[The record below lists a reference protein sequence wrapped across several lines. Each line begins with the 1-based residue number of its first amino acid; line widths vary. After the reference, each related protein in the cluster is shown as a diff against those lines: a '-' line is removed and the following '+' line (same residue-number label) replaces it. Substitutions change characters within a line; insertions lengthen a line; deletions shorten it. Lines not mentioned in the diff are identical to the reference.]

1 MVSIRSHKIRLDPN
15 KEQAVFFRKCVGT
28 SRFAYNLA
36 LSQWQEQH
44 NAGLKP
50 SEAKLR
56 RELNAVKRESYPWM
70 LEVPKSVVQQAIK
83 NVGVA
88 YANFFRRCKS
98 KAKRKGFPK
107 FKSKHNSRQSARLD
121 NGPGTFSFDGKRVK
135 LPKIGVV
142 KTFEELRWPDGRPL
156 SAVLRREGERWFL
169 SVAVEINV
177 PLVGENQANPAVGI
191 DLGLTS
197 AVVLSNGEKFCAPKP
212 LKSCLKK
219 LARLQRSVSR
229 KVKGSNNRTKA
240 KRLVTRLHWRI
251 AEIRKDW
258 QHKTTTMIA
267 RRFSLVCLED
277 LNVRGMMANSRLSR
291 SIADVGWSELRRQL
305 EYKSRVVAVDRWFPT
320 SKTCSHCGE
329 IVDSLTL
336 NIRNWTCDGCGAS
349 HDRDVNAAINIVNEG
364 IRLHTASCA
373 EIYACGED
381 GSGDG
386 FRTNVK
392 PASVKQESTKYHL
405 ILN

>member
-1 MVSIRSHKIRLDPN
+1 MSSIRSHKIRLDPN
-15 KEQAVFFRKCVGT
+15 EEQEVFFRKCVGT

-44 NAGLKP
+44 KAGMKP
-50 SEAKLR
+50 NESRLR

-70 LEVPKSVVQQAIK
+70 LETPKSVVQQAIK

-88 YANFFRRCKS
+88 YANFFRRCRAKV
-98 KAKRKGFPK
+98 KRKGFPK
-107 FKSKHNSRQSARLD
+107 FKSKHSSRQSARLD

-142 KTFEELRWPDGRPL
+142 KTFECIRWSECRPL

-169 SVAVEINV
+169 SVAVEIDA
-177 PLVGENQANPAVGI
+177 PQVGENQTKPAIGI

-197 AVVLSNGEKFCAPKP
+197 AVALSNGEKFCAPKP

-229 KVKGSNNRTKA
+229 KVKGSKNRTKA
-240 KRLVTRLHWRI
+240 KRLVARLHWRI
-251 AEIRKDW
+251 AQIRKDW
-258 QHKTTTMIA
+258 QHKITAMIA
-267 RRFSLVCLED
+267 RRFSLVAVED

-291 SIADVGWSELRRQL
+291 SISDVGWYELRRQL
-305 EYKSRVVAVDRWFPT
+305 EYKSSVVAVDRWFPT
-320 SKTCSHCGE
+320 SKTCSSCGE
-329 IVDSLTL
+329 VAASMPL
-336 NIRNWTCDGCGAS
+336 NIRDWTCDGCGS
-349 HDRDVNAAINIVNEG
+349 RHDRDINAAVNICNEG
-364 IRLHTASCA
+364 IRIHAASCA
-373 EIYACGED
+373 VKACGED

-386 FRTNVK
+386 FWTSVK
-392 PASVKQESTKYHL
+392 PSSVKQESMKSHL

>member
-15 KEQAVFFRKCVGT
+15 QEQDVFFRKCVGT

-44 NAGLKP
+44 KAGLKP
-50 SEAKLR
+50 SEARLR

-88 YANFFRRCKS
+88 FANFFRRCRE
-98 KAKRKGFPK
+98 KANRKGFPK
-107 FKSKHNSRQSARLD
+107 FKGKHNSRQSARLD
-121 NGPGTFSFDGKRVK
+121 NGHGTFSFDGKRVK

-142 KTFEELRWPDGRPL
+142 KTFEELRWPEGRPL

-169 SVAVEINV
+169 SVAVEIDV
-177 PLVGENQANPAVGI
+177 PQVGENQTKPAVGI

-197 AVVLSNGEKFCAPKP
+197 AVVLSNGEKFCATKP

-219 LARLQRSVSR
+219 LARLQRSISR
-229 KVKGSNNRTKA
+229 KVKGSRNREKA
-240 KRLVTRLHWRI
+240 KLLVTRLHWRI
-251 AEIRKDW
+251 AQIRKDW

-267 RRFSLVCLED
+267 SRFSLVAVED
-277 LNVRGMMANSRLSR
+277 LNVRGMMANGRLSR
-291 SIADVGWSELRRQL
+291 SIADVGWGELRRQL

-320 SKTCSHCGE
+320 SKTCSYCGE
-329 IVDSLTL
+329 VSESMPL
-336 NIRNWTCDGCGAS
+336 NVRDWTCDGCGNH
-349 HDRDVNAAINIVNEG
+349 HDRDVNAAINILNEG
-364 IRLHTASCA
+364 VRVHTASCA
-373 EIYACGED
+373 GIHACGDD
-381 GSGDG
+381 GSGGG
-386 FRTNVK
+386 FWTNVK
-392 PASVKQESTKYHL
+392 PASMKQELMKSHL